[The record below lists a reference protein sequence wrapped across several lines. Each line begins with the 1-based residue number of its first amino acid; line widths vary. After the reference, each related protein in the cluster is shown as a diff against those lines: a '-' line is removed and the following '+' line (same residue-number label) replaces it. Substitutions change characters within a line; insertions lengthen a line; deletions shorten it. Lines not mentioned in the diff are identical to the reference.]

1 MISVGSH
8 LVSHLPVGKLI
19 GEVLANWQ
27 VELQCER
34 IPGILVFKYIFSLAY
49 FFTCI
54 NYQPL
59 FSMAAFSYCYEL
71 NFFLFY
77 LHLDVNYMT
86 LLLFLKYQTH
96 FRLRH
101 IT

>member
-34 IPGILVFKYIFSLAY
+34 IPKILVYRHNFLLAYIF
-49 FFTCI
+49 TCTCD
-54 NYQPL
+54 QPL
-59 FSMAAFSYCYEL
+59 FPMTALSYCYEL

-77 LHLDVNYMT
+77 LHLDVNMT
-86 LLLFLKYQTH
+86 PLLFLKYQTH

>member
-34 IPGILVFKYIFSLAY
+34 IPEILVFKYS
-49 FFTCI
+49 
-54 NYQPL
+54 
-59 FSMAAFSYCYEL
+59 
-71 NFFLFY
+71 NFRKYAHPSFLP
-77 LHLDVNYMT
+77 
-86 LLLFLKYQTH
+86 
-96 FRLRH
+96 
-101 IT
+101 

>member
-1 MISVGSH
+1 
-8 LVSHLPVGKLI
+8 
-19 GEVLANWQ
+19 
-27 VELQCER
+27 
-34 IPGILVFKYIFSLAY
+34 
-49 FFTCI
+49 
-54 NYQPL
+54 
-59 FSMAAFSYCYEL
+59 MAALSYCYEL

>member
-34 IPGILVFKYIFSLAY
+34 IPGILVFQYIFSLAY

-54 NYQPL
+54 CDQPL
-59 FSMAAFSYCYEL
+59 FSMAALSYCYEL

-77 LHLDVNYMT
+77 LHLDVNMT
-86 LLLFLKYQTH
+86 PLLFLKYQTH

>member
-34 IPGILVFKYIFSLAY
+34 IPEILVFLYNFSLAY
-49 FFTCI
+49 IFTCI
-54 NYQPL
+54 YDQPL
-59 FSMAAFSYCYEL
+59 FSVAALSYCYEL

-77 LHLDVNYMT
+77 LHLDVNMT
-86 LLLFLKYQTH
+86 PLLFLKYQTH